1 MLRCSYYSRDSSSC
15 NKMGYCSLAPA
26 LARCQIRGIL
36 GLQGRDMRVRKFNDG
51 CLSKNAVQSA
61 PFFFLCVSPPLN
73 FPAVQMP
80 LALASSLMLVW
91 YCTHDNAKLRRTE
104 TTYSAAA
111 GSHLVPEFGTR
122 ASGQSVNPAPFNKGG
137 LDASHHHHTISVIQ
151 ENTYFLGISTTC
163 NTLICKRIS
172 DAG

>member
-1 MLRCSYYSRDSSSC
+1 MLRCSYSRDSSSC
-15 NKMGYCSLAPA
+15 NKMGYYILAPA
-26 LARCQIRGIL
+26 LARCQIWGIL

-51 CLSKNAVQSA
+51 CLSKNAVRSA
-61 PFFFLCVSPPLN
+61 PFFSSLPLN

-80 LALASSLMLVW
+80 LALASILMLVW
-91 YCTHDNAKLRRTE
+91 YCTHDNAKLRRIE
-104 TTYSAAA
+104 TTYSTAA

-151 ENTYFLGISTTC
+151 ENTS
-163 NTLICKRIS
+163 
-172 DAG
+172 